1 MPNSK
6 RKCGHCKEY
15 KPSSLP
21 TSYARG
27 AQWFCSTEC
36 VINQGRLNLKNLEKK
51 SNRKAKRE
59 LNESDRTWHVK
70 RTQSKCNERV
80 RLRDAGKP
88 CISCGAE
95 NYKITAG
102 HYKTAGGNPELRFN
116 TKNIHGQCWYN
127 CNKMKSGNIAEYR
140 PRLVE
145 RYGVELVEYLEGP
158 HEPKNYTIDDLKRLY
173 RWFDYRVKQMKSK
186 T

>member
-1 MPNSK
+1 MVMVGTNVM
-6 RKCGHCKEY
+6 H
-15 KPSSLP
+15 
-21 TSYARG
+21 
-27 AQWFCSTEC
+27 FCSIEHQIAYAKENQKKLVKKGKKIKKQLTRKE
-36 VINQGRLNLKNLEKK
+36 VIKLNRGSRAYWIK
-51 SNRKAKRE
+51 
-59 LNESDRTWHVK
+59 H
-70 RTQSKCNERV
+70 TQARCNEYI

-88 CISCGAE
+88 CISCGIE
-95 NYKITAG
+95 DYKMTAG

-145 RYGVELVEYLEGP
+145 RCGVELVEYLEGP

-173 RWFDYRVKQMKSK
+173 RWFDYRVKQIKRKNSKS
-186 T
+186 